1 MTLRKSKITSGTKL
15 NTISRSRE
23 RGKEKIITT
32 ERML

>member
-1 MTLRKSKITSGTKL
+1 MTLRKSKITLGTKL

-23 RGKEKIITT
+23 RGKEKIIQ